1 MTECQKCV
9 ERKAQ
14 HMYANKKQN
23 GKVWLVGAG
32 PGDVGLLSQKGFK
45 VLQEAEV
52 IIFDALISLELLA
65 LLPQKAELLDVGK
78 RAAHHTL
85 PQQEINQLLLEKAK
99 EGKKVVR
106 LKGGE
111 PFVFGR
117 GGEEL
122 ELLVKEQ
129 IPFEIVP
136 GITSSIA
143 VPAYNGIPV
152 THRDFTSSFHVI
164 TGHKKRGE
172 SLDIDF
178 KALVEMQATLVFLM
192 GVSAMD
198 KICSSL
204 IENGMCK
211 DMPAAILERGTT
223 CHQKRVVA
231 TVETLKK
238 EAEKVG
244 IKSPAIIVVG
254 QVCSL
259 EKKFAWFEKKPLF
272 GKQIL
277 LTRPKNRM
285 ATFAKKVRDL
295 GAQVIEFPT
304 IQTIPINELGEPKL
318 EQDFWNAIKKI
329 EESEEKKCIAFTSP
343 QGVEDF
349 FLQLRRQ
356 KKDIRSILA
365 DPKLSFAV
373 IGSATKRKL
382 EQYGI
387 FADYMPKTFSANAL
401 GELLVQKL
409 SKDTKVYLFRAE
421 KGSLLLTKRLQDS
434 ELEYEDV
441 AVYRTIDTNGGVVRE
456 KIEQAFLDGEIDYVT
471 FTSASTV
478 KGFVKNFTK
487 VDYRE
492 IHAVCIGEHT
502 AKEAQKYHM
511 HVTVSEKASVDS
523 MIDTLLT
530 IDGHHENR

>member
-1 MTECQKCV
+1 M

-65 LLPQKAELLDVGK
+65 LLPQKAELIDVGK

-106 LKGGE
+106 LKGGD

-129 IPFEIVP
+129 ISFEIVP

-192 GVSAMD
+192 GVSAMEM
-198 KICSSL
+198 ICNRL
-204 IENGMCK
+204 MENGMSK

-231 TVETLKK
+231 TVETLKMQ
-238 EAEKVG
+238 AEKVG

-254 QVCSL
+254 EVCAL

-272 GKQIL
+272 GRQIL
-277 LTRPKNRM
+277 LTRPKAQISYLAGRL
-285 ATFAKKVRDL
+285 RDL

-304 IQTIPINELGEPKL
+304 IRTIPISELGETEL
-318 EQDFWNAIKKI
+318 EDTFENAIEKI
-329 EESEEKKCIAFTSP
+329 AESREDNCIVFTSP
-343 QGVEDF
+343 RGVEVF
-349 FLQLRRQ
+349 FALLQ
-356 KKDIRSILA
+356 KHKMDIRRILTN
-365 DPKLSFAV
+365 PKISFAV
-373 IGSATKRKL
+373 IGSGTKKKL
-382 EQYGI
+382 GKYGI
-387 FADYMPKTFSANAL
+387 FADYMPAEYSTKAL
-401 GELLVQKL
+401 GEVLVENISQE
-409 SKDTKVYLFRAE
+409 TKVYLFRAE
-421 KGSLLLTKRLQDS
+421 KGSLLLTKILQDA
-434 ELEYEDV
+434 EIEYEDV
-441 AVYRTIDTNGGVVRE
+441 AIYRTKYANCGAIQE
-456 KIEQAFLDGEIDYVT
+456 KIEQAFLNGEIDYVM

-478 KGFVKNFTK
+478 NGFVENFTK
-487 VDYRE
+487 VDYGE

-511 HVTVSEKASVDS
+511 QVTVSKEASMDS
-523 MIDTLLT
+523 MIEAVLAANT
-530 IDGHHENR
+530 